1 MNQQQPIH
9 RRRLTRA
16 EIRRRRRN
24 RAIRRIAGLTLVVCV
39 AVGGVSFLLSRRKAP
54 VPTADA
60 AGSAANS
67 AASSLP
73 SAAPSSKAESSAVSG
88 AAAESVESR
97 DNLLGLTAAEA
108 KAMLAD
114 PLMILVNHTNKMPEN
129 YTFETAE
136 CGSKTAV
143 NKTLQT
149 VACNAFLEL
158 QKAAAAENV
167 TVWMQSGY
175 RSVKYQTSLYE
186 RKTKYYLDKG
196 YDNATAK
203 EKAAAVVNPPGY
215 SEHNCGLAADLNSPE
230 HTGLDTGFEKTAAF
244 RWLKAH
250 AVEYGFIL
258 RYPKDAEAVTEITY
272 EPWHWRYVG
281 PENAALI
288 QQSGLCLEDAVALL
302 QKLAAGENTAG

>member
-73 SAAPSSKAESSAVSG
+73 SAAPGSKVESSAVSG

-175 RSVKYQTSLYE
+175 RSVSYQTSLYE
-186 RKTKYYLDKG
+186 KKTNYYKQQG
-196 YDNATAK
+196 YDDAKAK
-203 EKAAAVVNPPGY
+203 EMAAAIVNPPGY

-230 HTGLDTGFEKTAAF
+230 HTTLDTGFADTAAF
-244 RWLKAH
+244 RWLCENA
-250 AVEYGFIL
+250 EQYGFIL
-258 RYPKDAEAVTEITY
+258 RYPKEAESVTGITY

-281 PENAALI
+281 AENAALLN
-288 QQSGLCLEDAVALL
+288 QSGLCLEDAIAVL
-302 QKLAAGENTAG
+302 QRIAAGETVIG

>member
-39 AVGGVSFLLSRRKAP
+39 AVGGVSFLLSHRKAP

-73 SAAPSSKAESSAVSG
+73 SAAPSSKVESSKVESSTG
-88 AAAESVESR
+88 SEAASESVESR

-108 KAMLAD
+108 QAMLAD

-175 RSVKYQTSLYE
+175 RSVSYQTNLYE
-186 RKTKYYLDKG
+186 KKTNYYKQQG
-196 YDNATAK
+196 YDDAKAK
-203 EKAAAVVNPPGY
+203 EMAAAVVNPPGY

-230 HTGLDTGFEKTAAF
+230 HTGLDEGFENTAAF
-244 RWLKAH
+244 RWLCQH
-250 AVEYGFIL
+250 AGEYGFIL
-258 RYPKDAEAVTEITY
+258 RYPKGAEEKTEITY

-281 PENAALI
+281 VENAAKI
-288 QQSGLCLEDAVALL
+288 NASGLCFEDYIAAL
-302 QKLAAGENTAG
+302 QQIAG